1 MRNVLVSTYVKLVGI
16 VGGVIS
22 LLSLVSKYP
31 VQVGLVVVSAGI
43 YFVGEYL
50 RKNGS

>member
-1 MRNVLVSTYVKLVGI
+1 MGNVLVSTYVKLGGI

-22 LLSLVSKYP
+22 LISLVSKHP
-31 VQVGLVVVSAGI
+31 VQVGLVVISAGV

-50 RKNGS
+50 RKNGQ